1 MKLNPDC
8 VRDVLLA
15 VESCPFEQVLNL
27 ETLSASLPDYSE
39 NDLCYTCLK
48 LDEGGYLTLVSI
60 DNMRSY
66 RPGIKCIV
74 DLTYQGHEYLN
85 TIRDPKI
92 WSKAKAAAQSLG
104 NFSLK
109 TLGLIA
115 QEIAKAS
122 FLNLL
127 SGL

>member
-15 VESCPFEQVLNL
+15 VESCPFNQTLNI
-27 ETLSASLPDYSE
+27 ETLSATLPDYSE
-39 NDLCYTCLK
+39 DDLWYTCLK
-48 LDEGGYLTLVSI
+48 LNEGGYLTLISVEI
-60 DNMRSY
+60 MRSY
-66 RPGIKCIV
+66 RPGIKCII

-85 TIRDPKI
+85 TIRSPKI
-92 WSKAKAAAQSLG
+92 WSKAKAAGQHIG

-115 QEIAKAS
+115 QEIAKTS
-122 FLNLL
+122 VLEFL
-127 SGL
+127 SGQ